1 MAVGIGGSAD
11 PRLDRLISCPKVCYD
26 VSPTFVSGRWKR
38 GGPPWRCFQDPRL
51 AINSLKEHSDCPETQ
66 EHVFFGWFQAF
77 DLCATCTGYSGPLG
91 MTKLG
96 SDSLNC
102 PGLSLLCQ
110 WISATSLSISYIV
123 FFMVITLYS
132 QYQSCSLSFII
143 HEDPNVDTWSKSM
156 FTLWQANMTMEHH
169 HFSWVNQ
176 LFQWPCSIA
185 LCMFTRGY
193 ELDSNIIGSYANMIN
208 HH

>member
-1 MAVGIGGSAD
+1 MELWNSSTRIYGRILAGFIWDLYEIINYGCWDRGFSWSTIGPIDLLSQGLLWRVSD
-11 PRLDRLISCPKVCYD
+11 VC
-26 VSPTFVSGRWKR
+26 FWALKK

-110 WISATSLSISYIV
+110 WISATSLSISYIDIYRV
-123 FFMVITLYS
+123 FHGYHLICPISIMFIVIYNSWGS
-132 QYQSCSLSFII
+132 QCRHLIQI
-143 HEDPNVDTWSKSM
+143 NVYPLAS
-156 FTLWQANMTMEHH
+156 
-169 HFSWVNQ
+169 
-176 LFQWPCSIA
+176 
-185 LCMFTRGY
+185 
-193 ELDSNIIGSYANMIN
+193 
-208 HH
+208 

>member
-77 DLCATCTGYSGPLG
+77 DLCATCTGYSGPLE

-185 LCMFTRGY
+185 LLYVYQRVWIVF
-193 ELDSNIIGSYANMIN
+193 
-208 HH
+208 